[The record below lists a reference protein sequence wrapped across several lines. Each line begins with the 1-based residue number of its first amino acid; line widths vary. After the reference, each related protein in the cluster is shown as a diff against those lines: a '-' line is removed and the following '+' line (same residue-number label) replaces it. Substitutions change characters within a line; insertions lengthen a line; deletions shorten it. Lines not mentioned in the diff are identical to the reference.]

1 MKKSHKP
8 LIVVLL
14 FLLVSLTAIFLIS
27 IGLKLKYEELTR
39 KKVELEK
46 NLRDENTFKIKL
58 LADYQMYSDENTIE
72 TFAKENLGMIKRN
85 KAALKIKIN
94 QEEIDKINDEL
105 KSEYE

>member
-8 LIVVLL
+8 LIVILL

-72 TFAKENLGMIKRN
+72 TFARENLGMIKRN

>member
-58 LADYQMYSDENTIE
+58 LADGH
-72 TFAKENLGMIKRN
+72 F
-85 KAALKIKIN
+85 
-94 QEEIDKINDEL
+94 
-105 KSEYE
+105 

>member
-8 LIVVLL
+8 LIIVLL
-14 FLLVSLTAIFLIS
+14 LLLVSLTAVFLIS

-46 NLRDENTFKIKL
+46 NLRDESTLKIKL
-58 LADYQMYSDENTIE
+58 LADYQMYSDENAVE
-72 TFAKENLGMIKRN
+72 TFARENLGMVKRN
-85 KAALKIKIN
+85 KAAIKIKIN
-94 QEEIDKINDEL
+94 QDEIDKLNDEL

>member
-14 FLLVSLTAIFLIS
+14 FLLVFLTAIFLIS

-72 TFAKENLGMIKRN
+72 TFARENLGMIKRN

>member
-72 TFAKENLGMIKRN
+72 TFARENLGMIKRN